1 MATHYQ
7 VLGVHNKADSAAIRS
22 AYLTLIKRHH
32 PDSGASGAS
41 QVRITDINLAYS
53 VLRDTRKRAQ
63 YDAQLL
69 RQSMRSQPVAP
80 RRYLPPARWYSP
92 WRRRGLLALRIGAIA
107 AAILILA
114 IPGDR
119 IIDTPGPR
127 QEKGMQASAPVPA
140 SPPISSNR
148 FKTPGASELD
158 SGIEEAVAI
167 ALAVPLDDAGEA
179 SMRCFEEAGRE
190 PDGKAA
196 DRCVAFDLAIS
207 YWQDGGFGEV
217 DDLHYFEPSA
227 MKRRHR
233 QSLVMHDPLN
243 ADGRLRALE
252 YVTMAALVDAL
263 KAQQVEPLP
272 APSGGEGGSAV
283 EAQKMMIASP
293 GRY

>member
-41 QVRITDINLAYS
+41 PVRITDINLAYS
-53 VLRDTRKRAQ
+53 VLRDARKRAQ

-80 RRYLPPARWYSP
+80 RRYLPPARWNSA
-92 WRRRGLLALRIGAIA
+92 WRRRGLLTLRIGTIA
-107 AAILILA
+107 AAFLIFT
-114 IPGDR
+114 IPGDGLV
-119 IIDTPGPR
+119 DTPGAKPA
-127 QEKGMQASAPVPA
+127 EGMAARARVQAS
-140 SPPISSNR
+140 PIDLPG
-148 FKTPGASELD
+148 FKTPGAGELD
-158 SGIEEAVAI
+158 PGIEQAVAI
-167 ALAVPLDDAGEA
+167 ALAVPLERAGEA

-190 PDGKAA
+190 REANAA

-207 YWQDGGFGEV
+207 YWQDGGFGEG
-217 DDLHYFEPSA
+217 DDLHYFEPVA

-233 QSLVMHDPLN
+233 QSLALRDPPN

-263 KAQQVEPLP
+263 KTQQAEPLDD
-272 APSGGEGGSAV
+272 ATGEEGGTVIAP
-283 EAQKMMIASP
+283 QKTMIP
-293 GRY
+293 RLRGD